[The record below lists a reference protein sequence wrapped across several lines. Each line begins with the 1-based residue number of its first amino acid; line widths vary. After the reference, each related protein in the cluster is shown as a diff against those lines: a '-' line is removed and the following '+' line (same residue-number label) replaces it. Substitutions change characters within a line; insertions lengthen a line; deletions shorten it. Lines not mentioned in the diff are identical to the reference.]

1 MHSVLPLGMLLAA
14 VAGPVPA
21 ADWISAPHG
30 APETR
35 DIGQLLKDQPL
46 ATGENIRVI
55 PLQKTDHS
63 AQFLVQIS
71 GREPLH
77 YHADS
82 DITVFLLRGHGHIRI
97 DERTRPARAGDVIHI
112 ARGAVHTY
120 INEGPEIGVAF
131 VVYSPAPGPDDR
143 VLVEPPAK

>member
-1 MHSVLPLGMLLAA
+1 MRSVLLGLLLAA
-14 VAGPVPA
+14 IAGPVPA

-35 DIGQLLKDQPL
+35 AIAQLLKDQPL
-46 ATGENIRVI
+46 AAGANIRVI
-55 PLQKTDHS
+55 RLQKTDHS
-63 AQFLVQIS
+63 AQFLVQIR

-82 DITVFLLRGHGHIRI
+82 DITVFLLRGRGRIRI
-97 DERTRPARAGDVIHI
+97 GERERPARAGDVIHI
-112 ARGAVHTY
+112 ARGAAHAY

-131 VVYSPAPGPDDR
+131 VVYSPPPGPDDR
-143 VLVEPPAK
+143 VLVEPSGK

>member
-1 MHSVLPLGMLLAA
+1 MRSVSLGLLLVA
-14 VAGPVPA
+14 VAGPAWA

-30 APETR
+30 APEAR
-35 DIGQLLKDQPL
+35 AIAQLLKDQPL
-46 ATGENIRVI
+46 APGANIRAI
-55 PLQKTDHS
+55 PLQKTEHS
-63 AQFLVQIS
+63 AQFLVQIR

-82 DITVFLLRGHGHIRI
+82 DLTVFLLRGHGRIRI
-97 DERTRPARAGDVIHI
+97 GERSRPARSGDVIHI
-112 ARGAVHTY
+112 ARGAVHAY

-143 VLVEPPAK
+143 VLAEPSGK

>member
-1 MHSVLPLGMLLAA
+1 MRSVLLGLLLAA
-14 VAGPVPA
+14 AAGPASA
-21 ADWISAPHG
+21 ADWIHAPNG
-30 APETR
+30 ALERR
-35 DIGQLLKDQPL
+35 DIAQILKDYPL
-46 ATGENIRVI
+46 AAGENIRVI

-63 AQFLVQIS
+63 AQILVQIR

-82 DITVFLLRGHGHIRI
+82 DITVFLLRGKGRIRI
-97 DERTRPARAGDVIHI
+97 GERERPARAGDVIHI
-112 ARGAVHTY
+112 ARGAMHAY

-143 VLVEPPAK
+143 VPVEPPGK